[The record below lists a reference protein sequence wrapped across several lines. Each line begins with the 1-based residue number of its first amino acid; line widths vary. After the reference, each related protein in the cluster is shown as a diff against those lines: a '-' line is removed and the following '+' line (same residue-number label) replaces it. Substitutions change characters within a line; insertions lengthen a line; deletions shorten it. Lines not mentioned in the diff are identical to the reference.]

1 MNTVVSMF
9 GNKSAIDTLRNEG
22 YGGAGFDVASSPVLY
37 RTKDSDIF
45 SGIHSLNNKRV
56 YYREDT
62 GDALAIHGERYKPV
76 SHKEMIDTARNVLER
91 SELNLEGIKERI
103 EVGDNGSVCF
113 VRHLLPNHEIQ
124 TPDGDTAQMTMLHIN
139 SFNSVWPYQASAGA
153 HQSACTNHQVFVT
166 GAATIYKARHTQKL
180 NVDHGARQLNGI
192 IGMLDKQNE
201 IWAKWANE
209 ELSDTNAF
217 IHIAEAAGSKFA
229 IGKVAEGE
237 RPYDIMNMPTAY
249 NNSSLVYMWDK
260 YLTHYRRNMGNNHW
274 ALYNTLTDWSSHH
287 RGSRKNSVDFP
298 VAQVK
303 KSERVQ
309 KVISSFPFAQ
319 AA

>member
-1 MNTVVSMF
+1 MNQVVQMF
-9 GNKSAIDTLRNEG
+9 GNANQVDDLRNSG
-22 YGGAGFDVASSPVLY
+22 YGAADFEVASTPVLFKA
-37 RTKDSDIF
+37 KDSDRF
-45 SGIHSLNNKRV
+45 GNIHTVNNIRV

-62 GDALAIHGERYKPV
+62 NDVLAIHGELYKPV
-76 SHKEMIDTARNVLER
+76 SHKEMIDTARNILER
-91 SELNLEGIKERI
+91 SSLNLKDIKETI
-103 EVGDNGSVCF
+103 QVGDGGSVCF

-153 HQSACTNHQVFVT
+153 HQSACTNHQVFTT
-166 GAATIYKARHTQKL
+166 GAAPIYKARHTQKL

-201 IWAKWANE
+201 IWAEWANTE
-209 ELSDTNAF
+209 VNETNAF
-217 IHIAEAAGSKFA
+217 LLISEAAGSKFA
-229 IGKVAEGE
+229 IGKVGEGE
-237 RPYDIMNMPTAY
+237 NIREIMNMPTAY
-249 NNSSLVYMWDK
+249 NNSSLFYMWDLYTK
-260 YLTHYRRNMGNNHW
+260 HYRRNMGQNYW

-287 RGSRKNSVDFP
+287 RGSRKNAIDIP

-309 KVISSFPFAQ
+309 KVISSFPL
-319 AA
+319 AAAA